1 MRFFLCVSLF
11 LITILSYGSEKPIV
25 LFDANNYG
33 VKVEPLSKESK
44 IEISE
49 KNGAHCLSLQVTKRP
64 QSDSK
69 PGFAI
74 VGSWDLS
81 GCNILEME
89 FLPDSV
95 VPSFSIALEN
105 PGVDYQKGTGIHKAI
120 SLKNK
125 KGSKIRFE
133 IPDRKNILPG
143 YNKKVTYKMRISP
156 WDVGKNVDYGHH
168 AEFHS
173 DLDPKDVCRFSV
185 ALMYP
190 AINSSLKIQKITACY
205 DSSVP
210 VPAWR
215 KMTTDEAFPFVDQ
228 YGQFKHDQW
237 KEKIH
242 TDADLVREKNAEAQ
256 DLALHAGPKDW
267 DRFGGWKSGP
277 QYQATGHF
285 RVEKIGKK
293 WQMIDPDG
301 RIYWSHGPVR
311 ITTSGGITAIDT
323 RENYFESL
331 PKEDDPQLG
340 IFYKTRDSLYEDY
353 QARGIKKTYDFS
365 SANMFRKYGPGWK
378 SIYTDLAHQRLRSWG
393 MNTIANGSEKYICQ
407 IRKTPY
413 TDRVMI
419 HSKPI
424 AASSGVWWPFNDP
437 FDPSF
442 RENARKTLLSR
453 KAELDDPWCIG
464 FFVDNEITWG
474 KETSLAVWTL
484 QSPADQEAKKEF
496 VRFLKKKYGS
506 IDKLCAGWKI
516 KCSSWDEFLR
526 RTDLDLSHAQS
537 DCRDFNHEIVDAYF
551 RNVREVFK
559 SVAPNTLYMGC
570 RFAGYNGDIVK
581 TAAKY
586 SDVLSF
592 NIYRW
597 NVTDFKLPEGVDLPI
612 MVGEFH
618 FGTRDRGLAYPGLL
632 VSPNEKE
639 EGIAYEKYIRSALE
653 HPNFVGAHWFQW
665 SDMPLT
671 GRFDNAN
678 ARIGLID
685 ICDTPYKGLIEGV
698 RKVGYQLYQIRCG
711 QNLKSDEK
719 EAK

>member
-1 MRFFLCVSLF
+1 MMRYFICAFLVFLTAVSF
-11 LITILSYGSEKPIV
+11 GKDPVV
-25 LFDANNYG
+25 LFDARDPNAADPVPVN
-33 VKVEPLSKESK
+33 SK
-44 IEISE
+44 IGISE
-49 KNGAHCLSLQVTKRP
+49 EKGTKYLSVQIKGNRKQNT
-64 QSDSK
+64 Q

-74 VGSWDLS
+74 DGRWDLS
-81 GCNILEME
+81 GCNILEFE
-89 FLPDSV
+89 F
-95 VPSFSIALEN
+95 VPGSAFPKFSYMLQN
-105 PGVDYQKGTGIHKAI
+105 STFDYGNFKGYHKAEGLADQKT
-120 SLKNK
+120 SPV
-125 KGSKIRFE
+125 RFE
-133 IPDRKNILPG
+133 IPGYPNPLPG
-143 YNKKVTYKMRISP
+143 CNAKITYQLRISP
-156 WDVGKNVDYGHH
+156 WDVGKDVENGYGGS
-168 AEFHS
+168 FHS
-173 DLDPKDVCRFSV
+173 DLDPKDVRRLFFF
-185 ALMYP
+185 LRNP
-190 AINSSLKIQKITACY
+190 KLDWTLKIKKITALY
-205 DSSVP
+205 DASVF
-210 VPAWR
+210 VPKWR
-215 KMTTDEAFPFVDQ
+215 TMSREEAFPFIDR
-228 YGQFKHDQW
+228 YGQFKHDDW

-242 TDADLVREKNAEAQ
+242 EDADLVRQRMEEAK
-256 DLALHAGPKDW
+256 DLAAHPGPEDW

-277 QYQATGHF
+277 QYKANGHF

-323 RENYFESL
+323 RENYFEFL
-331 PKEDDPQLG
+331 PKENDPDYG

-353 QARGIKKTYDFS
+353 LARGIKKTYDFS
-365 SANMFRKYGPGWK
+365 SANMFRKYGPDWK
-378 SIYTDLAHQRLRSWG
+378 AIYADLSHQRLRSWG
-393 MNTIANGSEKYICQ
+393 MNTIANGSEKYICEE
-407 IRKTPY
+407 RKTPY
-413 TDRVMI
+413 TDRIMI

-424 AASSGVWWPFNDP
+424 AASKGVWWPFNDP

-442 RENARKTLLSR
+442 RENVRKTLMSR
-453 KAELDDPWCIG
+453 KTELDDPWCIG

-474 KETSLAVWTL
+474 NETSLAVWTL

-506 IDKLCAGWKI
+506 IEDLCESWKI
-516 KCSSWDEFLR
+516 KCSDWEEFLR
-526 RTDLDLSHAQS
+526 RTDLNSDQARS
-537 DCRDFNHEIVDAYF
+537 DCREFNQIIVDAYF

-570 RFAGYNGDIVK
+570 RFAGSTPDIVK
-581 TAAKY
+581 SAAKY
-586 SDVLSF
+586 CDVLSF

-597 NVTDFKLPEGVDLPI
+597 NVRDYKLPEGVDLPI

-618 FGTRDRGLAYPGLL
+618 FGTRERGLFYPGLL

-671 GRFDNAN
+671 GRFDGAN

-685 ICDTPYKGLIEGV
+685 LCDTPYKEFIKGV

-711 QNLKSDEK
+711 KP
-719 EAK
+719 